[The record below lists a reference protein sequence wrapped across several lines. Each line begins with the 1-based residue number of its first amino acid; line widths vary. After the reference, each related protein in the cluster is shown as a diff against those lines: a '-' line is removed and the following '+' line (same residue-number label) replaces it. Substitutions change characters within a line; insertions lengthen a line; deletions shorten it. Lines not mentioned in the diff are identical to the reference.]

1 MVALRLHHGIDDYDL
16 SKLKD
21 LSKLVETY
29 SDVPVA
35 RNKAVV
41 GKNAFAHESGIHVA
55 AVLEEPRTYELY
67 SPELVGAARHIII
80 GKHTGSK
87 ALKYITQRM
96 GYYLKD
102 KELCDLSER
111 VKLCSEF
118 KHPIECEELRKL
130 ILNMDNIEVIYPGP

>member
-1 MVALRLHHGIDDYDL
+1 LRLHHGIDRYNL
-16 SKLKD
+16 TKLKD

-41 GKNAFAHESGIHVA
+41 GTNAFAHESGIHVA

-80 GKHTGSK
+80 GKHTGAK
-87 ALKYITQRM
+87 ALRYITQRM
-96 GYYLKD
+96 GYHLKD
-102 KELCDLSER
+102 KELGALSER
-111 VKLCSEF
+111 VKMCSEF
-118 KHPIECEELRKL
+118 KHPINCEELRKL
-130 ILNMDNIEVIYPGP
+130 ILNMDNIEIIYPGP

>member
-1 MVALRLHHGIDDYDL
+1 M
-16 SKLKD
+16 
-21 LSKLVETY
+21 ETY
-29 SDVPVA
+29 SEVPVA

-41 GKNAFAHESGIHVA
+41 GTNAFAHESGIHVA

-80 GKHTGSK
+80 GKHTGAK

-96 GYYLKD
+96 GYRLKD
-102 KELCDLSER
+102 NELGALSER

-118 KHPIECEELRKL
+118 KHPINCEELRKL
-130 ILNMDNIEVIYPGP
+130 IHNMDNIEVIYPGP